1 MGNFC
6 PHRHRGWWQLVTRQG
21 QGHVRTPCCLQWGRC
36 QCRGPN
42 CKKNKKQCCFSCSC
56 FCTKNICH
64 FQELSK
70 HQHNCIASILFLYP
84 SIKTSICYTRS
95 KHQLKAQSH
104 CTLCTKYHK
113 VLNAIVKVENNICV
127 QIKQKRQMVTLW
139 MYLEC
144 ISARIA
150 KCSQPGFAI
159 TEELR
164 LIFPE
169 RAGKSWC
176 GWDRNN
182 AKPIL
187 RSDPLAEV
195 GKMRTTL
202 ETLRFGPMSYREKMR
217 SVTCKRGCRKKFRQ
231 NFE

>member
-1 MGNFC
+1 M
-6 PHRHRGWWQLVTRQG
+6 LV
-21 QGHVRTPCCLQWGRC
+21 HAFVPKTPDIFR
-36 QCRGPN
+36 N
-42 CKKNKKQCCFSCSC
+42 
-56 FCTKNICH
+56 H
-64 FQELSK
+64 LS
-70 HQHNCIASILFLYP
+70 IDTTAWF
-84 SIKTSICYTRS
+84 RS
-95 KHQLKAQSH
+95 YSTIQAPIVSRV
-104 CTLCTKYHK
+104 TLHKVCTKYHK

-182 AKPIL
+182 AKPIW

-202 ETLRFGPMSYREKMR
+202 ETLRFGPMSYRVKMR
-217 SVTCKRGCRKKFRQ
+217 SVTCKWGCQKKIRQ